1 MCWTRPALLFVAF
14 LAAGAVL
21 GSETNEPPFA
31 LSDEAVLKNAGIPTD
46 NAGLLEF
53 FRKRTMTSQDQNK
66 VAFLVRQLGD
76 ESFRTRETATSDL
89 IGLGVIAVPS
99 LRQAVK
105 STDPEVVRRAEECLR
120 SIEERGARVAV
131 PLAAAHVLALR
142 KPPGAAEV
150 LLGFLPFAE
159 QDNVGEEIKT
169 ALAAV
174 AIRDGKPEQILIAA
188 LKDPVAERRAVAA
201 ELLCQAGLGTAR
213 ADVKELLHDADLNV
227 RLRASSALAGARDK
241 AAVPVLID
249 LLAKL
254 PVGQARQ
261 AEDMLLRIADDQ
273 SPDIMLGFDEGARQ
287 KCSEAWAHWWQ
298 DHEAKI
304 EIPKLNEK
312 KASRGYTLIVM
323 FEKGAVAE
331 LDANNRPR
339 FQIEGLQLPLDAQ
352 MLPGDRVLI
361 AEHNANRVTERNR
374 KGMVL
379 WQKQIA
385 SPLVAQRLPNGH
397 TFIATQSIQL
407 QQLAPQLVEVDRD
420 GKVVFSFSFPTGES
434 IMKAA
439 KLPNGDIAC
448 VTNARRFVRL
458 DAAGKE
464 LQSFPNAR
472 VMTIGGRLEVLPSG
486 HVLIP
491 EKENHRV
498 VEYDSRGR
506 VIWELPLPMSDPV
519 AAVRLPN
526 GNTLVTSYDHRGMGL
541 PTPATEYDREGNEVW
556 SYKSDTP
563 VTRAFRR

>member
-1 MCWTRPALLFVAF
+1 VVVF

-21 GSETNEPPFA
+21 GSETNEPPFS
-31 LSDEAVLKNAGIPTD
+31 LSDEAVLKNAGVPTD

-76 ESFRTRETATSDL
+76 ESFRTRETATTDL
-89 IGLGVIAVPS
+89 IGLGVIAVPT
-99 LRQAVK
+99 LKQAVK

-120 SIEERGARVAV
+120 SIEERGSRVAV

-142 KPPGAAEV
+142 KPAGAAEA
-150 LLGFLPFAE
+150 LLGFVPFAE
-159 QDNVGEEIKT
+159 QNNVGEEIKD

-174 AIRDGKPEQILIAA
+174 AIRDGKPEPILIAA
-188 LKDPVAERRAVAA
+188 LRDPMAERRAVAA
-201 ELLCQAGLGTAR
+201 ELLCQAGLGTVR
-213 ADVKELLHDADLNV
+213 ADVKELLHDADLTV

-241 AAVPVLID
+241 SAVPVLID

-273 SPDIMLGFDEGARQ
+273 SPDIMLGFDEVARY
-287 KCSEAWAHWWQ
+287 KCSEAWAHWWK

-312 KASRGYTLIVM
+312 KASHGYTLVVM

-331 LDANNRPR
+331 LDAQNRPR
-339 FQIEGLQLPLDAQ
+339 FQIDGLQLPLDAQ

-374 KGMVL
+374 KGVVL

-397 TFIATQSIQL
+397 TFIATQSNQV
-407 QQLAPQLVEVDRD
+407 QPPAPQLVEVDRD
-420 GKVVFSFSFPTGES
+420 GKVVFSFSFPSGEA
-434 IMKAA
+434 IMKAT

-448 VTNARRFVRL
+448 VTSLLNVRRYVRL

-464 LQSFPNAR
+464 LQSFHNAR

-506 VIWELPLPMSDPV
+506 VIWELPLPNSDPV
-519 AAVRLPN
+519 AAVRLPT
-526 GNTLVTSYDHRGMGL
+526 GNTLVTSYDRGMGL